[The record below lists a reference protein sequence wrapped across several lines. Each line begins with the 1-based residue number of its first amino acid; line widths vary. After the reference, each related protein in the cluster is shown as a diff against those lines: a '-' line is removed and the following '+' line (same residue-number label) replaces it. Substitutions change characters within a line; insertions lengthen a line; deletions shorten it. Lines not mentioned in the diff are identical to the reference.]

1 MRFLSILMLILC
13 FAGCKTSE
21 QAPEEEAMAQMEDG
35 ITATVKYIE
44 LEGGFYGIETDD
56 GESYLP
62 LNLSE
67 EYEEDGLRIVFK
79 MKSRPDVMTT
89 RMWGKTIEITEIA
102 KL

>member
-1 MRFLSILMLILC
+1 MLILC

-56 GESYLP
+56 GDSYLP

-89 RMWGKTIEITEIA
+89 RMWGKTIEILEIA